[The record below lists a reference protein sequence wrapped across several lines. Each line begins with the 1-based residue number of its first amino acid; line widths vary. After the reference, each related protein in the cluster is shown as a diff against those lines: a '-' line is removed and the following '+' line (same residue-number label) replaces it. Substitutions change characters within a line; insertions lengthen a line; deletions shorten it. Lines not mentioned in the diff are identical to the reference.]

1 MDRLKEIATNNDS
14 IDELS
19 IYRDEFILP
28 KDKLYFDG
36 NSLGL
41 LSKKIINDINHTIKE
56 DWGNNLIAS
65 WNDKWIDLPN
75 KVSKKIA
82 SILNSKSNEI
92 YVGSSTSDNLYKLI
106 KSILEANG
114 NIKSISTDNLNFP
127 SDKYICEGICNDF
140 NLQFKFLD
148 YGNDLLPDIENLK
161 KFIINNKGIIVLSHV
176 TYKSSFRYPIQEI
189 NKFCKDNNTIVIWDL
204 SHSIGA
210 IDIDMSLNQSDFAV
224 GCTYKYLNGGPG
236 SPAFIYVRENLIK
249 KLKSPVKGWFGHIKP
264 FDFSKDYKESD
275 SMNKFSNGTPHILS
289 LTTLKTSL
297 DITINA
303 STKGLEHKSQKL
315 FDFFHSFFDKKLRDK
330 NFKIINPNNKEDRG
344 SHISLKHHEAW
355 RISKCLIS
363 PTKKNSVKIIV
374 DYRPENIIRIALTP
388 LYTSFKDVYSLCERI
403 LEIIDDEEFK
413 LKDNS
418 KEGVT

>member
-65 WNDKWIDLPN
+65 WNDKWIDLPY
-75 KVSKKIA
+75 KEKKKIA

-140 NLQFKFLD
+140 NLQFKF
-148 YGNDLLPDIENLK
+148 
-161 KFIINNKGIIVLSHV
+161 
-176 TYKSSFRYPIQEI
+176 
-189 NKFCKDNNTIVIWDL
+189 
-204 SHSIGA
+204 
-210 IDIDMSLNQSDFAV
+210 
-224 GCTYKYLNGGPG
+224 
-236 SPAFIYVRENLIK
+236 
-249 KLKSPVKGWFGHIKP
+249 
-264 FDFSKDYKESD
+264 
-275 SMNKFSNGTPHILS
+275 
-289 LTTLKTSL
+289 
-297 DITINA
+297 
-303 STKGLEHKSQKL
+303 
-315 FDFFHSFFDKKLRDK
+315 
-330 NFKIINPNNKEDRG
+330 
-344 SHISLKHHEAW
+344 
-355 RISKCLIS
+355 
-363 PTKKNSVKIIV
+363 
-374 DYRPENIIRIALTP
+374 
-388 LYTSFKDVYSLCERI
+388 
-403 LEIIDDEEFK
+403 
-413 LKDNS
+413 
-418 KEGVT
+418 

>member
-28 KDKLYFDG
+28 KNKIYFDG

-92 YVGSSTSDNLYKLI
+92 YVGGSTSDNLYKLI

-140 NLQFKFLD
+140 NLKFKFLD
-148 YGNDLLPDIENLK
+148 YGNDLLPKIEDLK
-161 KFIINNKGIIVLSHV
+161 KFIINNKGILVLSHV

-210 IDIDMSLNQSDFAV
+210 IDIDMSSNQSDFAV

-303 STKGLEHKSQKL
+303 STKGLESKSQKL
-315 FDFFHSFFDKKLRDK
+315 FGFFNSFFEKKLRDK
-330 NFKIINPNNKEDRG
+330 NFKIINPNNKDDRG
-344 SHISLKHHEAW
+344 SHISLKHQEAW
-355 RISKCLIS
+355 RISKCLIY

-374 DYRPENIIRIALTP
+374 DYRPEKIIRIALTP
-388 LYTSFKDVYSLCERI
+388 LYTSFKDVYSLCERL
-403 LEIIDDEEFK
+403 LEIIDNEEFK